1 MADKLW
7 DGRFST
13 KVDILAEEFGA
24 SIDFDSKLAQYD
36 IKGSLAHVEMLKKQ
50 GIITNEDFNKIFS
63 GLMQIKNDINQGIF
77 MFSKQ
82 DEDIHMAI
90 EKKLIDLLG
99 QVGGKLHTARS
110 RNDQVAV
117 DIKMYLIDEIKDT
130 LRLLLYIMETIVDKA
145 KTELDVIMPGYTH
158 LQTAQPILFSHYI
171 MAYFQMFKR
180 DYFRFS
186 DCLERTNY
194 SPLGACALAGTSFNI
209 DRDFTAKKLGFI
221 APTVNSLD
229 SVSDRDF
236 IIETLSCISI
246 SQMHLSRLS
255 EEMIIFSSHEFS
267 FFTLPGEFCTGS
279 SIMPQ
284 KVNPDM
290 CELVRGKTG
299 RIYGNLITVLTM
311 MKGLPLAYNKDMQED
326 KEPLFDS
333 LKNYKN
339 CLEIMNNIIAKT
351 RLNHAKMHK
360 ASEIGE
366 PTATDL
372 ADYLVRKNLPFRQ
385 AHKITGKIV
394 AYAMNEGTTMS
405 NIDLDTLKTF
415 SHLIEKDIYEFI
427 TIENSVNSKKSYG
440 GTSPDAVEY
449 QIKEAKKFLDEAIS

>member
-1 MADKLW
+1 MAGKLW

-13 KVDILAEEFGA
+13 KVDMLAEEFGA

-36 IKGSLAHVEMLKKQ
+36 IEGSLAHVEMLKKQ

-63 GLMQIKNDINQGIF
+63 GLMQIKDDINQGIF

-130 LRLLLYIMETIVDKA
+130 LRLLLYMMETIVDKA

-180 DYFRFS
+180 DYLRFS

-360 ASEIGE
+360 ASKIGE

-394 AYAMNEGTTMS
+394 TYAMNEGTTMS

-415 SHLIEKDIYEFI
+415 SHLIEKDVYEFI
-427 TIENSVNSKKSYG
+427 TVENSVNSKKSYG
-440 GTSPDAVEY
+440 GTSPDSVKY